1 MHLQFSSKEW
11 SGPIIEEM
19 SVDEDAAVATET
31 DPSVIEDL
39 LDFNVDDLLSL
50 FIKFD
55 SAEGNKILLLCN
67 KFVLNNIS
75 FFSFKFSRF

>member
-1 MHLQFSSKEW
+1 
-11 SGPIIEEM
+11 M
-19 SVDEDAAVATET
+19 SVDEDAVVATET

-55 SAEGNKILLLCN
+55 SAEGK
-67 KFVLNNIS
+67 KFFCCAINLY
-75 FFSFKFSRF
+75 

>member
-1 MHLQFSSKEW
+1 
-11 SGPIIEEM
+11 M
-19 SVDEDAAVATET
+19 SVDEDAVVATET